1 MEDIYSISDMVAE
14 ALRSGAERYVA
25 VGSVSAALDQDK
37 TEHFCISADGKTLY
51 YLDEIP
57 EDKNYG
63 ELYQVSISSSGEL
76 GTPELYDSDVCTDNI
91 YFIGEN
97 KLLYF
102 KDYKNDK
109 GELYINQEQVDYD
122 VNAYSIRYNENT
134 DSIIY
139 FIDWSSEKNYGTL
152 KTYTKKDAQK
162 NRRRRIYLQCASK
175 RKRALSL
182 RLQSEILSRRFISLE
197 QKRCRKA

>member
-1 MEDIYSISDMVAE
+1 M
-14 ALRSGAERYVA
+14 LFRS
-25 VGSVSAALDQDK
+25 
-37 TEHFCISADGKTLY
+37 
-51 YLDEIP
+51 IP

-134 DSIIY
+134 DSITY

-162 NRRRRIYLQCASK
+162 IADDVYTYNVLPNGNVLYLYDYSQKYYHGDLYLWNKKDAEKLDDGVVC
-175 RKRALSL
+175 
-182 RLQSEILSRRFISLE
+182 ILPVS
-197 QKRCRKA
+197 